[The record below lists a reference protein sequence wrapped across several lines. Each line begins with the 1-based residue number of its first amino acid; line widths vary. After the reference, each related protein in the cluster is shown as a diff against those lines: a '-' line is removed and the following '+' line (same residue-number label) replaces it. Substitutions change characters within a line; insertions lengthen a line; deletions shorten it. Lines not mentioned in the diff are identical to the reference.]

1 MILGVQISVS
11 NLVGCS
17 TPSTTVSNALCRI
30 AHGRGVAV
38 GVDVAVEVDVGV
50 FEEVA
55 DAVAVT

>member
-1 MILGVQISVS
+1 MST
-11 NLVGCS
+11 LVGCS

-50 FEEVA
+50 FEVVA